1 MVSKKKKQPFFSN
14 IIFWLF
20 CLSSPVEIPYSNRL
34 EFKFTTGYGF
44 SVCFSFFFFFSNF
57 SGSFYCSIFESVSYF
72 FTVSN
77 LLLTPSGVFFILK
90 TIDIISNFVNMWNTI
105 IINILNYFILFLI
118 LAHVLLLDWFQ
129 LVAFSPHY
137 ISCFSVF
144 LCDCYMFLLYIRYS
158 VFYLAECWV
167 YLRYYKY
174 SSALFRDA
182 VKLRRNSLIISDFA
196 SKTF

>member
-1 MVSKKKKQPFFSN
+1 M
-14 IIFWLF
+14 
-20 CLSSPVEIPYSNRL
+20 
-34 EFKFTTGYGF
+34 
-44 SVCFSFFFFFSNF
+44 
-57 SGSFYCSIFESVSYF
+57 
-72 FTVSN
+72 
-77 LLLTPSGVFFILK
+77 
-90 TIDIISNFVNMWNTI
+90 
-105 IINILNYFILFLI
+105 FLI

-174 SSALFRDA
+174 SSALFWDA
-182 VKLRRNSLIISDFA
+182 VKLRVTFQSTLPNTPWIRSFSSLISESRSYFHPCAINVSRKNATQNVENSMNFSSFWGLGSQA
-196 SKTF
+196 LAPLVGLLCF